1 MSYALSFDSVSV
13 QDSQH
18 KAMGTTSKWTN
29 DWKFWLQL
37 MAIGIAIGGAH
48 QAYSTM
54 RLDVED
60 LKRNNRESTESLI
73 RVREQMKQLES
84 QNADLKDLL
93 RRLEQRL
100 ELKKIVYQASDS
112 LPIVGEAY
120 IER

>member
-1 MSYALSFDSVSV
+1 
-13 QDSQH
+13 
-18 KAMGTTSKWTN
+18 
-29 DWKFWLQL
+29 

-48 QAYSTM
+48 QAYTTM

-100 ELKKIVYQASDS
+100 ELKKIVYQSADS
-112 LPIVGEAY
+112 FPVAGDQY